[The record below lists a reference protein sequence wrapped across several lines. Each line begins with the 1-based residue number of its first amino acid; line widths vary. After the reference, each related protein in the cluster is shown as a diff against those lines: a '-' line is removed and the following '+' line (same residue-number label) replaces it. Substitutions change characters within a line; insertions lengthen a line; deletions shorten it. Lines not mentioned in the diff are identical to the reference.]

1 MSDQMQ
7 LFVYADLDIS
17 GNDESYIEARAK
29 RIDDAKQAA
38 ITSILDI
45 GQNLTE
51 VQKRLA
57 NHGNGT
63 FGKWIEQ
70 RCGFSKS
77 SAYKYISAH
86 ETFGKVC
93 PGPGQTI
100 SSEAL
105 YRLSSDSCPEAAT
118 KKAIRL
124 AQKGEQISDSRAKEI
139 IEEFTVEAE
148 EDEDEVDPDDFD
160 DLPDYD
166 PMGWSIARCQGDLRL
181 LLQKWHPKC
190 PTSAELVRITTELI
204 PTFVKRL
211 DDDRDLS

>member
-1 MSDQMQ
+1 MQ

-29 RIDDAKQAA
+29 RIDEAKQSA
-38 ITSILDI
+38 IKSILDI
-45 GQNLTE
+45 GENLAE
-51 VQKRLA
+51 VQKKLA
-57 NHGNGT
+57 NHGNGV
-63 FGKWIEQ
+63 FNKWIEQ
-70 RCGFSKS
+70 RCGFTRQ
-77 SAYKYISAH
+77 SAYRYIGVH
-86 ETFGKVC
+86 ETFGNCNTVL
-93 PGPGQTI
+93 QTCDAR
-100 SSEAL
+100 AL
-105 YRLSSDSCPEAAT
+105 YRLSSVSCPEAAT